1 MKCRPGAWRTP
12 WRHRWGSELK
22 QSASLLSSCVPHR
35 LTSPGLGGQ
44 TPSRNCVIVCPSPSP
59 APQPEDCRRSFTQQP
74 RRTTGK
80 AWHPDYLRPAADKT
94 MSAEELGS
102 EGRWFGDD
110 YERNGLFGNAPAQFG
125 ELREDFKP
133 RSGEVASDL
142 DQQFHPY
149 QDDGRRP
156 PVTMETAST
165 GKLDIYGIKVPVQVI
180 SKSFVRCG
188 LNFVSGFG
196 QQKPS
201 VLERFT
207 TQRRSLVRLSQI

>member
-1 MKCRPGAWRTP
+1 M
-12 WRHRWGSELK
+12 
-22 QSASLLSSCVPHR
+22 
-35 LTSPGLGGQ
+35 
-44 TPSRNCVIVCPSPSP
+44 CPSPSP

-110 YERNGLFGNAPAQFG
+110 YDRNGLFGNAPTQFG

-133 RSGEVASDL
+133 RSGEV

-165 GKLDIYGIKVPVQVI
+165 GKPDIYGIKVPVQVI
-180 SKSFVRCG
+180 PKSYSVWISFCQCFLPTKAQRAGEVHHAETQSSICRRFSVRTDGLPVNCAQTYVHQSKRNNATEQPTVNLK
-188 LNFVSGFG
+188 LN
-196 QQKPS
+196 
-201 VLERFT
+201 VLYCNM
-207 TQRRSLVRLSQI
+207 III